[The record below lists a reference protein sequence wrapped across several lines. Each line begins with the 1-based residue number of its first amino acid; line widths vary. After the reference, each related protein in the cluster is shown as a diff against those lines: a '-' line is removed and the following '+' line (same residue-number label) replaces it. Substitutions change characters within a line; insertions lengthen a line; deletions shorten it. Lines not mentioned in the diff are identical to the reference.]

1 METKKQQKTKKN
13 FFQKNI
19 YYFVIAF
26 VMLAF
31 VAVTVVLF
39 ATNQNTNGLQTPND
53 NNDLNNPNTSVVLPN
68 TDSSLTPE
76 PDDSSDNKTPEP
88 DKPTQTVI
96 TFIMPVE
103 NATLSCDYTASSVVY
118 NQTLN
123 VYTGHLAIDFKAD
136 AGTPVV
142 VVYNGTIE
150 SVNSSYLTGTTITV
164 DHGNG
169 LKTVYNSVDAVE
181 GLQAGMNV
189 SQGQVIAY
197 VSDNNRQEYKDGA
210 HLHFEVL
217 ENGEKVSPYKY
228 LTVSE
233 K

>member
-1 METKKQQKTKKN
+1 METKKQQGKKN

-19 YYFVIAF
+19 YYFIIAF

-39 ATNQNTNGLQTPND
+39 ANQQKNNGLQTPD
-53 NNDLNNPNTSVVLPN
+53 DNDLNKPNTSIITPN
-68 TDSSLTPE
+68 PDSSSNNQPNDST
-76 PDDSSDNKTPEP
+76 DDNQPEP
-88 DKPTQTVI
+88 DKPTQAVI

-103 NATLSCDYTASSVVY
+103 NATLSCDYTATSVVY

-123 VYTGHLAIDFKAD
+123 VYTGHLALDFKAE
-136 AGTPVV
+136 AGAHVV
-142 VVYNGTIE
+142 AVYNGKIE
-150 SVNSSYLTGTTITV
+150 SITSSYLTGTTIII

-169 LKTVYNSVDAVE
+169 LKSVYNSVDAVE
-181 GLQAGMNV
+181 GLQAGMSV
-189 SQGQVIAY
+189 LQGQVIAY
-197 VSDNNRQEYKDGA
+197 VSDNNRQEYKDGP

-217 ENGEKVSPYKY
+217 ENDKKISPYKY